1 MDEEMKK
8 RQEAE
13 FARELNVCLEW
24 LKDKPR
30 IKSINKKV
38 STVDIKQTIERTMK
52 TYVSKDAVTEAVRI
66 LGIPN
71 KPDPIY
77 GNTLYL
83 ALSTKV
89 LGLRERLLEMKRNSC
104 IWWV

>member
-1 MDEEMKK
+1 MDDEMKK

-38 STVDIKQTIERTMK
+38 TTVDIKQTIERTMK
-52 TYVSKDAVTEAVRI
+52 TYVSKDAVTEAVR
-66 LGIPN
+66 LLEIPN
-71 KPDPIY
+71 KPDPY
-77 GNTLYL
+77 GNNLYL
-83 ALSTKV
+83 ALSIKV
-89 LGLRERLLEMKRNSC
+89 LGLRERLLEMKRNSSI
-104 IWWV
+104 IWV